1 MQIKLFID
9 KEKLE
14 QKDTGKY
21 LGIYFD
27 KNLTWNKHIE
37 CINCKVNRGI
47 GVLGK
52 IRKFVQEKTLKNI
65 FNAFL

>member
-37 CINCKVNRGI
+37 CITANWIEGLVCCKKLEN
-47 GVLGK
+47 LCK
-52 IRKFVQEKTLKNI
+52 KKS
-65 FNAFL
+65 

>member
-1 MQIKLFID
+1 MQIKLFIE

-37 CINCKVNRGI
+37 CITAN
-47 GVLGK
+47 
-52 IRKFVQEKTLKNI
+52 
-65 FNAFL
+65 